1 MEKVKPQAGCI
12 FPGHEPSAHGVVRLW
27 CQSLGKKN
35 RLSPLTWCGSK
46 APCPQTSL
54 ASPGR
59 VARPGPE
66 SDSPDTP
73 WSSTWREDGP
83 KTGLR
88 GCMEEGKCGGAK
100 HRAPPTI
107 DQTVVSPTQ
116 TRSGWAY
123 KIQTTPPVGA
133 LEVRDLQEKTGR
145 FYVKCTPGRVRLS
158 WARARR
164 AWRGPALVPKNLS
177 KID

>member
-1 MEKVKPQAGCI
+1 V
-12 FPGHEPSAHGVVRLW
+12 
-27 CQSLGKKN
+27 
-35 RLSPLTWCGSK
+35 GSK
-46 APCPQTSL
+46 LHGLRPPWPAQGGWPVLGQSQIRPTP
-54 ASPGR
+54 PG
-59 VARPGPE
+59 ARPGGK
-66 SDSPDTP
+66 TVLKRAFGAV
-73 WSSTWREDGP
+73 WKR